1 MTSKISFFAFHI
13 SYSFLFSINNIDI
26 QIIKKMNFSRF
37 VMDIQSYRY
46 QPANSRHILC
56 IEVQK
61 TCENEQN
68 KKHLIGVLTIQGV
81 TLKQCRAFTTIS
93 NHYFFTCSFDNIY
106 LELMKVAGISNNFLL
121 TKINFQKCTF
131 RSCFKFEKCKN

>member
-46 QPANSRHILC
+46 YPANSRHVLC

-68 KKHLIGVLTIQGV
+68 KKHLIGVLTIQGSHSNSA
-81 TLKQCRAFTTIS
+81 AFTTIS

-131 RSCFKFEKCKN
+131 RSCFKFEKCEN